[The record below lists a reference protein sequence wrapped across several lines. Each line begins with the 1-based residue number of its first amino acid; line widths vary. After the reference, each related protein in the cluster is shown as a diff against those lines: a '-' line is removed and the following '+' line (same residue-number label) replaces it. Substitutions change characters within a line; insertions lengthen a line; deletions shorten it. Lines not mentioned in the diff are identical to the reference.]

1 MSSLLELA
9 SDFYWE
15 TDAEHRLRR
24 VQGGPHARLC
34 VPTAQALGKAR
45 WELAYVAP
53 GEAAWRAH
61 RATLDRHLPFR
72 DFEFALPCS
81 HGDGPCH
88 YSISGEPVF
97 DARGRFTG
105 YRGVGRD
112 ITRHVQAERA
122 LRESEARVR
131 VIADSMPAMIAYTD
145 RTDRIVY
152 ANRRYR
158 DFYVGPGRAPE
169 GLTLEQ
175 VLTPEQ
181 LAQIRPNIE
190 RAQAGETVH
199 YMAER
204 SSCDGTPRTLE
215 VTLAP
220 RRDEH
225 DQVVGIYTFILD
237 VTERV
242 RYQRALERQANFDAL
257 TGLPNRNLL
266 NDRLAQAVANA
277 KRSGQGF
284 ALMLVDMD
292 QLKRINDSL
301 GHETGDK
308 VIAAVGQRLAEALR
322 GVDTVARL
330 GGDEFVALLPGRAD
344 DDAASA
350 VAGRLLNFIGTPI
363 KIEGHE
369 FVLSASVGIALYPRD
384 GTDGGTLL
392 RHADTALYR
401 AKEEGRNCVRFFAP
415 EMTDRVVRFMALES
429 ELRAALERQEFELLD
444 QPVVHLA
451 SGEMVGAEALLRWRR
466 ADGTLVYPAEFVPVA
481 EESGLIV
488 PIGRWVIE
496 HAARQAAAW
505 NAGRTRPFHVALNLS
520 ARQFRDAGL
529 LDTVR
534 AALQASQ
541 ASPAL
546 ITLEITESVVMHNAE
561 EARRLLRKLSDLGV
575 RIALDDFGTGY
586 SSLGY
591 LRSFPIDVL
600 KIDRS
605 FVRDLILDRDA
616 VAICHSVVALGKGLR
631 LEIVAEGVENDA
643 QADVLR
649 KVGCELAQ
657 GYRFGG
663 PVAAEEL
670 ESLRDGRKPRKRKRA
685 ARRPLLQAC

>member
-1 MSSLLELA
+1 MNSLLELS

-15 TDAEHRLRR
+15 TDAEHRLQR
-24 VQGGPHARLC
+24 VQCGPHTRLC
-34 VPTAQALGKAR
+34 VPTAQALGKRR

-53 GEAAWRAH
+53 DEAAWQAH
-61 RATLDRHLPFR
+61 RATLDAQLSFR

-81 HGDGPCH
+81 QGDAPCH

-97 DARGRFTG
+97 DGEGRFTG

-112 ITRHVQAERA
+112 ITRRVQAEQA

-145 RTDRIVY
+145 RADRIVY

-158 DFYVGPGRAPE
+158 DFYVGPGKAIE
-169 GLTLEQ
+169 GMRLRE
-175 VLTPEQ
+175 VLRPEQ
-181 LAQIRPNIE
+181 LAQIEPNVD
-190 RAQAGETVH
+190 RARAGETVH

-204 SSCDGTPRTLE
+204 YDCDGAPRTLE

-220 RRDEH
+220 RRDDR

-242 RYQRALERQANFDAL
+242 RYQRELERQANFDSL
-257 TGLPNRNLL
+257 TGLPNRNLF
-266 NDRLAQAVANA
+266 NDRLAQAIATA
-277 KRSGQGF
+277 KRTGQSF

-344 DDAASA
+344 EDSAGA
-350 VAGRLLNFIGTPI
+350 VATRLLNFIGTPI
-363 KIEGHE
+363 KIGGYE
-369 FVLSASVGIALYPRD
+369 FVLGASVGVALFPRD

-401 AKEEGRNCVRFFAP
+401 AKEDGRNCFRFFAA
-415 EMTDRVVRFMALES
+415 EMTDRVVRFMAVEND
-429 ELRAALERQEFELLD
+429 LRAALERQEFELFY
-444 QPVVHLA
+444 QPVVHLQT
-451 SGEMVGAEALLRWRR
+451 GEMVGAEALIRWRR
-466 ADGTLVYPAEFVPVA
+466 ADGSVVYPAEFVPVA

-496 HAARQAAAW
+496 CVARQAAAW
-505 NAGRTRPFHVALNLS
+505 NAGRSRPFHVALNLS
-520 ARQFRDAGL
+520 ARQFRDAAL
-529 LDTVR
+529 VDTVR
-534 AALQASQ
+534 SALEASK
-541 ASPAL
+541 ASPTL
-546 ITLEITESVVMHNAE
+546 VTLEITESTVMHNVE
-561 EARRLLRKLSDLGV
+561 EARKLLRKLSALGV
-575 RIALDDFGTGY
+575 RIAVDDFGTGY

-616 VAICHSVVALGKGLR
+616 VAICRSVVALGKGLQ
-631 LEIVAEGVENDA
+631 LETVAEGVENDL
-643 QADVLR
+643 QANVLR
-649 KVGCELAQ
+649 KIGCDLAQ
-657 GYRFGG
+657 GYRFGV
-663 PVAAEEL
+663 PVKAEDLGASRSAEEPPK
-670 ESLRDGRKPRKRKRA
+670 GKTPA
-685 ARRPLLQAC
+685 ARLLVEPL